1 MSNRSYFMNVLPLRQ
16 KASIRPANVDPLVA
30 FERQRAVDA
39 PCDTPFGDHCVDVQ
53 PGIENAPTLRCGDT
67 ALFVPGSA
75 SLAHAQSSLR
85 RHPPEKTT
93 VATCGTTVVARDAT
107 VTLWA

>member
-1 MSNRSYFMNVLPLRQ
+1 MSNRSYFRNVLPLRQ

-39 PCDTPFGDHCVDVQ
+39 PCDTPFGDHCGDVQ

-67 ALFVPGSA
+67 ALFVPGNA
-75 SLAHAQSSLR
+75 
-85 RHPPEKTT
+85 
-93 VATCGTTVVARDAT
+93 CGTHRQRIARTCAVVPSPPSSGKDDCCNMRNNCCRT
-107 VTLWA
+107 